1 MQNAISWFSAKP
13 KWFRVSTYLVLFYLT
28 YALFLGVVAPAVL
41 EAKLPYL
48 VKENTGR
55 SAAVEDIAINP
66 FLLKLDI
73 TDFVVYPE
81 SKPSAPSISNK
92 ESKKSNESDTN
103 NTAVNNRFFSVNSI
117 SLDIGFWKTLFT
129 LTPAIESLSINAPY
143 AKVARLSTDKDTQTF
158 NFSDILAHLEKR
170 STQDKN
176 DKEDVSQRQV
186 PRITLGQFLLSDGH
200 IVLED
205 KVTDTLLDYPELN
218 VALQDLDTHAVISV
232 NDSGSIDINEQDVS
246 TASSGKNANTEKNN
260 SRDKSQAAFNQ
271 YQFDLLTT
279 DRGKISIK
287 GEFQLSPFKVTTDVA
302 ISDVALTPL
311 WSLSK
316 HLIEATLVDG
326 RVSLSLQAKAFEEGD
341 AFQFLLERGEFAV
354 NDLVFNAT
362 TSSSAPDSASTSK
375 EILAIPAFAIHDIS
389 VNGAEQQVNIAEVSL
404 NDIRVSGLFNETGL
418 DLQRLFSPK
427 GLASSTSQTSTNTNT
442 DVPSGSQIEGE
453 SAEQV
458 GVSESP
464 EANNSI
470 HAETVLPAPTGEGM
484 HTKTQTNNSSTALTK
499 ESTWQVALQKF
510 AFNNGT
516 IDMLERSVSDGTYY
530 RVSHFN
536 IESGEITT
544 DYSKPISYTTS
555 LEVSADTQ
563 SFSNTSKG
571 TITSSGSLVIAEQ
584 AVTGK
589 ADIEQLVLNQ
599 FQQYVFP
606 YANVTLEKGL
616 LNLNVEFD
624 AVMGDEGTDTLNVKA
639 STKVT
644 DLSILDD
651 AKEPLLQWQSLMV
664 DDINFNH
671 ALNQLSVDN
680 IQLQSPFARLIIDEA
695 KQTNVSKLVVT
706 SKDSSNAKKPKGNNT
721 DRKPADVHS
730 TNLRAPAPSEEVPS
744 NAEKLAIAVN
754 AISIENGK
762 AYFADH
768 SLTPKFASAIE
779 SLNGKVSGI
788 DSRSDTPANVDIT
801 GKIDNY
807 APVKL
812 AGTIHPLKSDLDLDL
827 NFSVKGAELT
837 SVNPY
842 SGTYMGYYIDKG
854 LLSLAVQY
862 KLNGKA
868 LEGKN
873 QVVIDQLTL
882 GKKSN
887 SDQALSLPLGLAIA
901 LLEDSNGVIDL
912 GLDVSGNVDSPDF
925 SFGSII
931 LNAIG
936 NIITKAVTAPF
947 SLLANLVGSDDELDS
962 VAFTFGEHKLDAQAK
977 EKLNTLAEALKKR
990 PGLRVN
996 IEGTVNAVSD
1006 ASALAQRQLNTTL
1019 LTKSGHIEPSAIS
1032 DNESMTANTS
1042 AGGKNESLS
1051 KSAGSQDELL
1061 TGSRIPLEG
1070 PLADALLSHYVEVFT
1085 PDLNQ
1090 EFENMMVQLYPELA
1104 NSGDEDSPKSADGI
1118 KEIVNEDSVNRAL
1131 SIARYNK
1138 LRNSIDISES
1148 ELIQLADAR
1157 SKAVKRYLANE
1168 ANVEAN
1174 RLFLLNTQHD
1184 LHTEFSG
1191 VELTL
1196 EAN

>member
-28 YALFLGVVAPAVL
+28 YVLFLGAVTPAVL
-41 EAKLPYL
+41 EAKLPNL

-55 SAAVEDIAINP
+55 SAAVKDIAINP

-73 TDFVVYPE
+73 ADFVIYPE
-81 SKPSAPSISNK
+81 SQPSTTSISDK
-92 ESKKSNESDTN
+92 QSEKSNESDTN
-103 NTAVNNRFFSVNSI
+103 NTALNSRFFSVSSI
-117 SLDIGFWKTLFT
+117 SLDIGFWQSLFT

-143 AKVARLSTDKDTQTF
+143 AKVARLNNDNDTQTF

-170 STQDKN
+170 SAQDKN
-176 DKEDVSQRQV
+176 EEEDVSQQQL
-186 PRITLGQFLLSDGH
+186 PRITLGQFLLSNGH
-200 IVLED
+200 IVIED
-205 KVTDTLLDYPELN
+205 NVTDTLLDYPELN

-232 NDSGSIDINEQDVS
+232 YDSGSIDFNEQDVS

-271 YQFDLLTT
+271 YQFDLLTAE
-279 DRGKISIK
+279 RGKISIK

-316 HLIEATLVDG
+316 DMIEATLVDG

-341 AFQFLLERGEFAV
+341 AFQFLLERGKFAV
-354 NDLVFNAT
+354 NDLVFHAT
-362 TSSSAPDSASTSK
+362 TSSSAPDNANISK
-375 EILAIPAFAIHDIS
+375 EILAIPTFAIHDIN
-389 VNGAEQQVNIAEVSL
+389 VNGAEQQVNIAGVSL
-404 NDIRVSGLFNETGL
+404 NDIRVSGLFDETGL
-418 DLQRLFSPK
+418 DLQRLFTPK
-427 GLASSTSQTSTNTNT
+427 SLASSTPQTSTNTNT

-470 HAETVLPAPTGEGM
+470 HAETALHAPTDEEM
-484 HTKTQTNNSSTALTK
+484 HKKTKTFNSSTELTK
-499 ESTWQVALQKF
+499 ESRWQVALQKF

-516 IDMLERSVSDGTYY
+516 VDMLERSVSDGTYY
-530 RVSHFN
+530 RVSHFD

-584 AVTGK
+584 TVKGK
-589 ADIEQLVLNQ
+589 AAVEQLILNQ
-599 FQQYVFP
+599 FQQYVSP
-606 YANVTLEKGL
+606 YANVTLEQGL
-616 LNLNVEFD
+616 FNLNVEFD
-624 AVMGDEGTDTLNVKA
+624 AAMGDEGTETLYVKA
-639 STKVT
+639 STKVS
-644 DLSILDD
+644 DLSVLDD
-651 AKEPLLQWQSLMV
+651 DKEPLLQWQSLLV
-664 DDINFNH
+664 DDINFEH
-671 ALNQLSVDN
+671 TSNQLSIDN

-695 KQTNVSKLVVT
+695 KQTNVSKLLVT
-706 SKDSSNAKKPKGNNT
+706 SKDN
-721 DRKPADVHS
+721 
-730 TNLRAPAPSEEVPS
+730 S
-744 NAEKLAIAVN
+744 NAEKRKDNTTASKPADANSTNSRASAASEKASSNSEALAIAVN

-812 AGTIHPLKSDLDLDL
+812 AGTIHPLKSDLDLNL
-827 NFSVKGAELT
+827 SFSVKGAELT

-873 QVVIDQLTL
+873 HVVIDQLTL

-912 GLDVSGNVDSPDF
+912 GLDVSGDVDSPDF

-962 VAFTFGEHKLDAQAK
+962 VTFTFGEYRLNAEAK

-1006 ASALAQRQLNTTL
+1006 ASALAQRQLNSTL
-1019 LTKSGHIEPSAIS
+1019 FTKSGLVEPFATS
-1032 DNESMTANTS
+1032 DNGS
-1042 AGGKNESLS
+1042 AGTNTPAGGEHESIS
-1051 KSAGSQDELL
+1051 NSTSSHDELL

-1070 PLADALLSHYVEVFT
+1070 PLADALLSHYVELFA

-1090 EFENMMVQLYPELA
+1090 EYKSMVAQLYPELA
-1104 NSGDEDSPKSADGI
+1104 SEGEGQNSSDESIDA
-1118 KEIVNEDSVNRAL
+1118 VNEENVQRAL
-1131 SIARYNK
+1131 MIARYNK
-1138 LRNSIDISES
+1138 LRNSIDIPES
-1148 ELIQLADAR
+1148 ELIELAGLR
-1157 SKAVKRYLANE
+1157 SKAIKSYLANE
-1168 ANVEAN
+1168 GEIEAN
-1174 RLFLLNTQHD
+1174 RLFLLNTQHH